1 MELTMSLDQALTIV
15 KAAGF
20 RVTKPKPSKVTR
32 PTLNA
37 VGKPYSPQY
46 DPKYKIKHKLS
57 TGHLRWPYSAN
68 MRFVGDS
75 APKPLPPRYARAN
88 ERKRKRAQAN
98 APAWLLEADKLNQ
111 SAV

>member
-1 MELTMSLDQALTIV
+1 MLLDQALALV

-20 RVTKPKPSKVTR
+20 RVTKPRQPKATR
-32 PTLNA
+32 PALNA
-37 VGKPYSPQY
+37 VGKPYSPQF
-46 DPKYKIKHKLS
+46 DPKYKLKHKPR
-57 TGHLRWPYSAN
+57 TGHLRWPYSVN
-68 MRFVGDS
+68 MRFVGDP
-75 APKPLPPRYARAN
+75 APKDPTPRYARAN